1 MNSDSTIVPL
11 RQPEEI
17 DDPLT
22 AVLRNGARRLLAQ
35 AVEAEAEAFLA
46 TMKGL
51 RLADGRE
58 RIVRHGHG
66 PERLVQTGIGPVPVR
81 QVKLRDRGADAKE
94 TERIRFTSAILPRWA
109 RRTRSLDALLP
120 ILYLRGLSMGDFRE
134 ALAALLGKD
143 APNLSP
149 SVIARLRDEW
159 QAEYARW
166 QRRDLSARH
175 YVYVWA
181 DGVYL
186 QARMEPQAECVLVLI
201 GATPEGK
208 KELLGFQVGIRESAQ
223 SWRELLVDLKARGL
237 ATAPELATGDG
248 ALGFWKALEAIF
260 PTTRHQRCW
269 VHKVSNVMNKL
280 PKSVQPAAKAD
291 LREVWQAPDRA
302 TAEAAVATFAAKYAA
317 KYEKAVACLVRD
329 RDALLTFYD
338 FPAEH
343 WDHLR
348 TANPIESVFATVRH
362 RTIRSKGA
370 LSQDTARLMVFKLV
384 MAAAK
389 TWRRLKGENQL
400 PKVIQGVTFRDG
412 VEVKETPAQT
422 AA

>member
-1 MNSDSTIVPL
+1 MTSDSTVVPL
-11 RQPEEI
+11 RQLEEI

-22 AVLRNGARRLLAQ
+22 AVLRKGARRLLAQ

-46 TMKGL
+46 AVQGL
-51 RLADGRE
+51 RLPDGRE

-66 PERLVQTGIGPVPVR
+66 PERLVQTGIGAIPVR
-81 QVKLRDRGADAKE
+81 RVKLRDRGAGEDGA
-94 TERIRFTSAILPRWA
+94 RIRFTSALLPRWA
-109 RRTRSLDALLP
+109 RRARSLDAVLP
-120 ILYLRGLSMGDFRE
+120 VLYLRGVSMGDSQE
-134 ALAALLGKD
+134 ALAALLGRD

-159 QAEYARW
+159 QADHARW

-175 YVYVWA
+175 YVYLWA
-181 DGVYL
+181 DGIYL
-186 QARMEPQAECVLVLI
+186 QARMEPHAECMLVLI

-208 KELLGFQVGIRESAQ
+208 KELLGLQGGVRESAQ
-223 SWRELLVDLKARGL
+223 SWRELLISLKARGL
-237 ATAPELATGDG
+237 AVAPELATGDG

-260 PTTRHQRCW
+260 PVTRHQRCW
-269 VHKVSNVMNKL
+269 VHKASNVLNKL
-280 PKSVQPAAKAD
+280 PKSVQPTAKAD

-302 TAEAAVATFAAKYAA
+302 TAEAAITTFAEKYAV

-329 RDALLTFYD
+329 RDALLSFYGS
-338 FPAEH
+338 PAEH

-348 TANPIESVFATVRH
+348 AANPIESVFATVRH
-362 RTIRSKGA
+362 RTVRAKGA
-370 LSQDTARLMVFKLV
+370 LSQDTARLMVFKLA

-389 TWRRLKGENQL
+389 TWRRLKGETQL
-400 PKVIQGVTFRDG
+400 PKVAQGVTFKDG
-412 VEVKETPAQT
+412 VEATNTPAQS

>member
-1 MNSDSTIVPL
+1 MTSSSTVVPL
-11 RQPEEI
+11 RQPGEV

-22 AVLRNGARRLLAQ
+22 AILRSGARRLLAQ

-46 TMKGL
+46 EMKGA
-51 RLADGRE
+51 RLPDGRD
-58 RIVRHGHG
+58 RVVRHGHA
-66 PERLVQTGIGPVPVR
+66 PERLVQTGIGPVAVR
-81 QVKLRDRGADAKE
+81 RAKLRDRGAGE
-94 TERIRFTSAILPRWA
+94 GGERIRFTSAILPRWA

-120 ILYLRGLSMGDFRE
+120 ILYLRGVSTGDLQE
-134 ALAALLGKD
+134 ALGALLGKD

-149 SVIARLRDEW
+149 SVVARLRGEW
-159 QAEYARW
+159 EADHTRW
-166 QRRDLSARH
+166 QRRDLSARR

-186 QARMEPQAECVLVLI
+186 QARMEPQAECMLVLI

-208 KELLGFQVGIRESAQ
+208 KELLGFRVGVRESAQ

-237 ATAPELATGDG
+237 AIAPELATGDG
-248 ALGFWKALEAIF
+248 ALGFWKALEAVF
-260 PTTRHQRCW
+260 PSTRHQRCW
-269 VHKVSNVMNKL
+269 VHKTSNVLNTL
-280 PKSVQPAAKAD
+280 PRSVQPAAKAD
-291 LREVWQAPDRA
+291 LREIWQAPDRA
-302 TAEAAVATFAAKYAA
+302 TAEAAIATFAEKYGPKYA
-317 KYEKAVACLVRD
+317 KAVACLVKD
-329 RDALLTFYD
+329 REALLAFYD

-362 RTIRSKGA
+362 RTVRTKGA

-400 PKVIQGVTFRDG
+400 PKVVQGVTFRDG
-412 VEVKETPAQT
+412 VEVADTPQQT